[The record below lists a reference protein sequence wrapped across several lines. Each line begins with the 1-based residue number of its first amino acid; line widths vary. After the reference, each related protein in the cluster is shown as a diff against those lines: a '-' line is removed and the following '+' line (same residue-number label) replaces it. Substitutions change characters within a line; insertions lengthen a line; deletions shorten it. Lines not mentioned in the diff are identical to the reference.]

1 MELSVKR
8 RGPPSGADRAS
19 RWVVFPVLKRQATIR
34 QDEAASTMTLN
45 QLSDLTR
52 SVLAETDDEL
62 FGVGPNLPLG
72 SFRSVAPRIFSAPD
86 LRTMLI
92 RMD

>member
-1 MELSVKR
+1 
-8 RGPPSGADRAS
+8 
-19 RWVVFPVLKRQATIR
+19 
-34 QDEAASTMTLN
+34 MTLN

-92 RMD
+92 WMD

>member
-19 RWVVFPVLKRQATIR
+19 RWVVFPGLKRQATIR
-34 QDEAASTMTLN
+34 QDEAASTMMLN

-62 FGVGPNLPLG
+62 FGLDQTCRLAASVRQHRGTSALPTCA
-72 SFRSVAPRIFSAPD
+72 RC
-86 LRTMLI
+86 
-92 RMD
+92 